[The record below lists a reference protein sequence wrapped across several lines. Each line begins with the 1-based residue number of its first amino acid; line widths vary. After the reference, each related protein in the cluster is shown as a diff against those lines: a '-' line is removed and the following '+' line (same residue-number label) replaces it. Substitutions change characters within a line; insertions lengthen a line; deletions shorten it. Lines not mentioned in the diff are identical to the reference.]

1 MNLQKT
7 FEVARKFDLYGNML
21 APKQKQMLES
31 YINFDASLSEIAE
44 NFGMTRQAVQ
54 DIVKQ
59 AVAKLDKLEEKLGFL
74 KKIDKAKQNIFDM
87 SKDLTK
93 KQMDSIIKIIQ
104 NLED

>member
-1 MNLQKT
+1 MNLEKT
-7 FEVARKFDLYGNML
+7 LEVAKKFDLYGNLL

-44 NFGMTRQAVQ
+44 NFGMTRQAVL

-59 AVAKLDKLEEKLGFL
+59 ATSKLDKIEEKLGFL
-74 KKIDKAKQNIFDM
+74 KKIENAKQKVFNL

-93 KQMDSIIKIIQ
+93 KQQDSIISIIQ
-104 NLED
+104 SLED